1 MTYKAWSGLGFDLPL
16 RINQSLRGLHYLN
29 L

>member
-1 MTYKAWSGLGFDLPL
+1 MTSKAWSGLGLALAL